1 RRPGPAR
8 RPPPPAAR
16 SARSL
21 LVLLLRTG
29 QLVFG
34 DAALAPADWLV
45 AAVGGTG
52 ATDRPPADVAGLD
65 LLDDPLGARPGGR
78 ERPVE
83 RPVVQGVLGWRSEPL
98 ELLPQL
104 VPQDALRLA
113 GGLVAGAER
122 TVEATRE
129 LEPPEL
135 LRREQVELE
144 LELALIDRESRG

>member
-45 AAVGGTG
+45 AAVGGT
-52 ATDRPPADVAGLD
+52 AAADRPPADVAGLD
-65 LLDDPLGARPGGR
+65 LLDDPLGARPRGR
-78 ERPVE
+78 ERRVE
-83 RPVVQGVLGWRSEPL
+83 LLVVKVVLGPPPHPL

-104 VPQDALRLA
+104 VPQDALRLS
-113 GGLVAGAER
+113 GGLLSGAER
-122 TVEATRE
+122 TGAAH
-129 LEPPEL
+129 PH
-135 LRREQVELE
+135 
-144 LELALIDRESRG
+144 